1 MIKLPSLL
9 QAGLLTS
16 SLLLAGF
23 VQADHDSDH
32 KNPGQENGELRQ
44 HGEDW
49 RLWHA
54 NSKQW
59 TDVDS
64 FFEMEIDRLN
74 GPTYGTRSGS
84 NYPDYDSVNEWDTL
98 IDKLDDGRSCPM
110 VFFHKRWRRLP
121 DVLALDDRL
130 RNYGG
135 CRDVFK

>member
-1 MIKLPSLL
+1 MPVRHSFSTLISI
-9 QAGLLTS
+9 GLMTFS
-16 SLLLAGF
+16 AWAS
-23 VQADHDSDH
+23 ADHHDH
-32 KNPGQENGELRQ
+32 QHDNGALRQ
-44 HGEDW
+44 TNGSW
-49 RLWHA
+49 QIWHE

-74 GPTYGTRSGS
+74 GPTYGTRAGN
-84 NYPDYDSVNEWDTL
+84 NYPPYDSVKEWETL
-98 IDKLDDGRSCPM
+98 IDKLADGRTCPM

-135 CRDVFK
+135 CKDVFN